1 MENTETWEEDEG
13 VKTKSVDEF
22 EQKLKDAFC
31 DECNGVIEY
40 NDLAK
45 EAAEKFPNSGYD
57 QIFKDIAR
65 EENVHKNH
73 IKSILIDMKFTV
85 IKMDEP
91 ETIVQN
97 IQNLKM
103 RIK

>member
-1 MENTETWEEDEG
+1 MESTATWGEDEG
-13 VKTKSVDEF
+13 VKTKSVD
-22 EQKLKDAFC
+22 
-31 DECNGVIEY
+31 

-73 IKSILIDMKFTV
+73 IKSILIDMGVTIDNSMCKLEGSAEEASQKF
-85 IKMDEP
+85 
-91 ETIVQN
+91 
-97 IQNLKM
+97 
-103 RIK
+103 

>member
-1 MENTETWEEDEG
+1 MENTETWEEDED

-45 EAAEKFPNSGYD
+45 EAAERFPNSGYD

-65 EENVHKNH
+65 EENIHKNH
-73 IKSILIDMKFTV
+73 IKSILIDMGVTIDDSMCKLEGSAEESRQKF
-85 IKMDEP
+85 
-91 ETIVQN
+91 
-97 IQNLKM
+97 
-103 RIK
+103 

>member
-1 MENTETWEEDEG
+1 MENTETWEDEN
-13 VKTKSVDEF
+13 VKSDKANEF

-40 NDLAK
+40 NNLAK

-73 IKSILIDMKFTV
+73 IKSILIDMGVTIDDSMCKLEGSAEESRQKF
-85 IKMDEP
+85 
-91 ETIVQN
+91 
-97 IQNLKM
+97 
-103 RIK
+103 

>member
-1 MENTETWEEDEG
+1 MENTETWEDEN
-13 VKTKSVDEF
+13 VKSDKANEF

-40 NDLAK
+40 NNLAK

-73 IKSILIDMKFTV
+73 IKSILIDMGVTIDDSMCKLEGSAEEASQKF
-85 IKMDEP
+85 
-91 ETIVQN
+91 
-97 IQNLKM
+97 
-103 RIK
+103 